1 MNTAIDR
8 KLVGRTV
15 YEKLRNDIVT
25 GQLAPGFK
33 LKLNELRDRYDA
45 SINTLRETLMRLVS
59 DGFVAFEDQK
69 GFRVNPV
76 SKRDLEELVE
86 LRVML
91 ETCGLSRS
99 MANRVN
105 AMDWKSG
112 LVSAHYRLTC
122 MEKLMMEN
130 ETANVNDWEQADRAF
145 HRAIVS
151 NCQSRQ
157 LIRYHASV
165 IELFMRYQVLALEK
179 RPFRGQASI
188 DDHQA
193 LLDLIMQDD
202 EGGAI
207 KLLTSHIVAGR
218 ELPL

>member
-1 MNTAIDR
+1 MNIAVDR

-15 YEKLRNDIVT
+15 YESLRNDIVT
-25 GQLAPGFK
+25 GRLEPGYK
-33 LKLNELRDRYDA
+33 LKLNELKERYSA

-59 DGFVAFEDQK
+59 DGFVKFEDQK

-76 SKRDLEELVE
+76 SKRDLEELVD

-91 ETCGLSRS
+91 ETRGLRQS
-99 MANRVN
+99 MADKDRL
-105 AMDWKSG
+105 MDWKSG
-112 LVSAHYRLTC
+112 LLSSHYRLTC
-122 MEKLMMEN
+122 MEQLMMED
-130 ETANVNDWEQADRAF
+130 EAANVEEWELADRSF
-145 HRAIVS
+145 HLALVA
-151 NCQSRQ
+151 NCGSRQ
-157 LIRYHASV
+157 LIRYHASI

-193 LLDLIMQDD
+193 LLDLIMKDD
-202 EGGAI
+202 VEGAVD
-207 KLLTSHIVAGR
+207 LLTHHIVAGR

>member
-1 MNTAIDR
+1 MNIAVDR

-15 YEKLRNDIVT
+15 YERLRNDIAT
-25 GQLAPGFK
+25 GRLEPGYK

-45 SINTLRETLMRLVS
+45 SVNTLRETLMRLVS

-76 SKRDLEELVE
+76 SKRDLEELVD

-91 ETCGLSRS
+91 ETRGLRQS
-99 MANRVN
+99 MANRDN

-122 MEKLMMEN
+122 MEKLMMED
-130 ETANVNDWEQADRAF
+130 ETAHVDEWEQTDRAF
-145 HRAIVS
+145 HRALVA
-151 NCQSRQ
+151 NCNSRQ

-193 LLDLIMQDD
+193 LLDLIMKDD
-202 EGGAI
+202 EEGAVD
-207 KLLTSHIVAGR
+207 LLTRHIVAGR